1 MFVCLRMQCPSVQCG
16 CGNRN
21 GLWCVPQHLVL
32 EDWEVPQWDNS
43 WEPRSS
49 WIPFAKLTM
58 EIHGRF
64 SLPKMIHD
72 DLYVEKNMRIYIL
85 CILYIYTRTQLFSGA
100 LILDHVR
107 TLRQQPLDLSNSK
120 INLRDV
126 TSTLAVHHRTCLSQ
140 FFPAFGSFLLLIK
153 FPRLDP
159 MGCGIRIVGRS

>member
-72 DLYVEKNMRIYIL
+72 DLYVEKNMRIDIIYIMYIIYIQYIETRVNVSVSVWVWVCVCGCHVWISRNVIL
-85 CILYIYTRTQLFSGA
+85 ISCIKTNEA
-100 LILDHVR
+100 MK
-107 TLRQQPLDLSNSK
+107 TLLGNAARCDP
-120 INLRDV
+120 INPGPQ
-126 TSTLAVHHRTCLSQ
+126 H
-140 FFPAFGSFLLLIK
+140 G
-153 FPRLDP
+153 
-159 MGCGIRIVGRS
+159 

>member
-72 DLYVEKNMRIYIL
+72 DLYVEKNMRIYIYYVY
-85 CILYIYTRTQLFSGA
+85 YIYIQYIETRVNVSVSVSVWVWVCVWVSCMNLEECNLNFLYKEQWSYGNTSGQCCQVWPDQSGA
-100 LILDHVR
+100 
-107 TLRQQPLDLSNSK
+107 
-120 INLRDV
+120 
-126 TSTLAVHHRTCLSQ
+126 
-140 FFPAFGSFLLLIK
+140 PAWLEGL
-153 FPRLDP
+153 PN
-159 MGCGIRIVGRS
+159 